1 MTIETFTK
9 EQFENALS
17 QNYIYIGLEKGEET
31 YKILAGQFCKIV
43 IRSSI
48 KSNGVSAST
57 GKDSIRM
64 WLNIKRGNSYIPLGR
79 KPALTQRIEG
89 WESRMETKLNELIA
103 KGRMITSEVGNCDVC
118 DTPLFAGLVKEGKN
132 EGRVYAKCFTH
143 FKQSF
148 VWLDAP
154 IKDDNSEV
162 GKEPTEVEI
171 KKQKSNSLAM
181 LEMAKNAPKDV
192 LKEIEPQQVKEVDK
206 IILNP
211 QQRQAVEM
219 PLNSNYRVL
228 APPGS
233 GKTSGVMVPRY
244 VYLVE
249 NGIKAESIVA
259 VAFNKIMADELRNKI
274 LAVLPN
280 LSKQG
285 RNQICTIHAFCYRQ
299 LLEYWRNND
308 KKILVI
314 YNWKEHKNKTKPE
327 YLLKNII
334 DDLWP
339 SWKDK
344 SGWKEVIYWINNA
357 KFKSLTFSQSK
368 RFFQNHL
375 GEYAQYVQ
383 NIRIEYD
390 ARMKAQG
397 ILEFVDM
404 QYLFERLLIEN
415 SELRRSLQT
424 RFTHILVDEAQD
436 VNEQAL
442 RILTTISQETGWN
455 KIYGEAKWHLH

>member
-9 EQFENALS
+9 EQFENALP
-17 QNYIYIGLEKGEET
+17 QDHIYIGLEKGEET
-31 YKILAGQFCKIV
+31 YEILAGQFCKIV

-48 KSNGVSAST
+48 KLNGVSAST

-79 KPALTQRIEG
+79 KPALTQRLTG
-89 WESRMETKLNELIA
+89 WEGRMETKLNKLIA
-103 KGRMITSEVGNCDVC
+103 KGRMITSEVGNCSEC
-118 DTPLFAGLVKEGKN
+118 DTPLFASLVRTGKN
-132 EGRVYAKCFTH
+132 EGRAHAKCSNREH
-143 FKQSF
+143 FNQSF

-154 IKDDNSEV
+154 IKNDN
-162 GKEPTEVEI
+162 PEI
-171 KKQKSNSLAM
+171 KKESTEIEIKEQKSNSLAF
-181 LEMAKNAPKDV
+181 LKMAKNAPKDA
-192 LKEIEPQQVKEVDK
+192 INPQQIKEADK
-206 IILNP
+206 ITLNP
-211 QQRQAVEM
+211 QQKQAVGM
-219 PLNSNYRVL
+219 PVNANYRVL

-244 VYLVE
+244 VHLVG

-274 LAVLPN
+274 LATLPN
-280 LSKQG
+280 LLKQSQ
-285 RNQICTIHAFCYRQ
+285 NQICTIHAFCYRQ

-339 SWKDK
+339 SWEDK
-344 SGWKEVIYWINNA
+344 PGWKEVLLCINNA
-357 KFKSLTFSQSK
+357 KFKGLTFKQSGK
-368 RFFQNHL
+368 YFDSSVGFL
-375 GEYAQYVQ
+375 GVHIQ
-383 NIRIEYD
+383 NIRVEYD
-390 ARMKAQG
+390 TRMKAQG
-397 ILEFVDM
+397 ILEFPDM

-415 SELRRSLQT
+415 SELRQLLQA
-424 RFTHILVDEAQD
+424 RFTHVLIDEAQD
-436 VNEQAL
+436 VNRQAL
-442 RILTTISQETGWN
+442 RILTTVSQGISWN
-455 KIYGEAKWHLH
+455 KIYERMK

>member
-1 MTIETFTK
+1 MTVETFTQK
-9 EQFENALS
+9 EFENILP
-17 QNYIYIGLEKGEET
+17 QDFTHIGLEKGEQT
-31 YKILAGQFCKIV
+31 YTVKAGEFCIV
-43 IRSSI
+43 KVRSSI
-48 KSNGVSAST
+48 KTNGVSALT

-64 WLNIKRGNSYIPLGR
+64 WLNVKRGNGYIPLGR

-89 WESRMETKLNELIA
+89 WEGRMESKLNRLIA
-103 KGRMITSEVGNCDVC
+103 KGRSVTSEIGNCSEC

-143 FKQSF
+143 FKRSF

-154 IKDDNSEV
+154 KNDELKVEKQFTEIEV
-162 GKEPTEVEI
+162 QE
-171 KKQKSNSLAM
+171 QKSNSLAM
-181 LEMAKNAPKDV
+181 LEMAKNAPKDA
-192 LKEIEPQQVKEVDK
+192 IEEVESRQANEVE

-211 QQRQAVEM
+211 QQKQAVEM
-219 PLNSNYRVL
+219 PTNSNYRVL

-233 GKTSGVMVPRY
+233 GKTTGVMVPRY
-244 VYLVE
+244 KFLVD
-249 NGIKAESIVA
+249 NGIKPEDIVA
-259 VAFNKIMADELRNKI
+259 VAFNKTMADELRNKI
-274 LAVLPN
+274 LVTLPN
-280 LSKQG
+280 LSKQSK
-285 RNQICTIHAFCYRQ
+285 NQICTIHAFCYRQ

-339 SWKDK
+339 SWEDK
-344 SGWKEVIYWINNA
+344 PGWKEVLLCINNA
-357 KFKSLTFSQSK
+357 KFKGLTFKQSGK
-368 RFFQNHL
+368 YFDSSVGFL
-375 GEYAQYVQ
+375 GVHIQ
-383 NIRIEYD
+383 NIRVEYD
-390 ARMKAQG
+390 TRMKAQG
-397 ILEFVDM
+397 ILEFLDM

-436 VNEQAL
+436 VNRQAL
-442 RILTTISQETGWN
+442 RILTTVSQEAGWN
-455 KIYGEAKWHLH
+455 KIYERME